1 MACFAHGCIMRRTS
15 VTPKRKGSNKLTIRE
30 ITESKD
36 GYSWTTYLVQGW
48 RESGKWKR
56 RKFKTRSEAEAF
68 IAVKSVEL
76 LNADTALRSV
86 VTKLDKE
93 QMAEAETCIARLG
106 GGGRYSLTEAVDYF
120 LQHWCAPDLVVTI
133 SDARW
138 AFLEA
143 KEREVRARSLKQLES
158 SVRVFGEFMADTHV
172 HTITAEDVERYLKS
186 LRGRDGMSQASPKTW
201 NNARADLSSFLGWCA
216 DPRRRWLAVN
226 PVAHVPKLKV
236 SAGVPETLD
245 VRQCRELMG
254 FVENYRDGQL
264 IPYFALALFTGIRT
278 GGELEKLAEHPDRH
292 ELIDL
297 KRGVI
302 RIPPE
307 VSKTRQLRTVTITP
321 NLAAWLRCAP
331 QPLVILPPNHDRCVK
346 LIREKF
352 AIGRDVLRHTFITM
366 HVGLSGS
373 VGRAA
378 LEAGNSESV
387 VKRHYLNLAGASEAV
402 DFWAIAPAG
411 VEVAIPGENV
421 VRFG

>member
-1 MACFAHGCIMRRTS
+1 M
-15 VTPKRKGSNKLTIRE
+15 
-30 ITESKD
+30 
-36 GYSWTTYLVQGW
+36 
-48 RESGKWKR
+48 
-56 RKFKTRSEAEAF
+56 
-68 IAVKSVEL
+68 
-76 LNADTALRSV
+76 
-86 VTKLDKE
+86 
-93 QMAEAETCIARLG
+93 
-106 GGGRYSLTEAVDYF
+106 
-120 LQHWCAPDLVVTI
+120 
-133 SDARW
+133 
-138 AFLEA
+138 
-143 KEREVRARSLKQLES
+143 
-158 SVRVFGEFMADTHV
+158 
-172 HTITAEDVERYLKS
+172 
-186 LRGRDGMSQASPKTW
+186 
-201 NNARADLSSFLGWCA
+201 
-216 DPRRRWLAVN
+216 
-226 PVAHVPKLKV
+226 AHVPKLKV